1 MYWLWV
7 MSIDGEGFRNY
18 LEELNEKEKIHY
30 YFLKGFDRKLNKL
43 KLSYSRKTTG
53 YEGLD
58 EEQEEKEEK

>member
-1 MYWLWV
+1 

-43 KLSYSRKTTG
+43 KLSYS
-53 YEGLD
+53 
-58 EEQEEKEEK
+58 